1 MKVTWKKPSW
11 LMSIILLLEIALI
24 IALVVF
30 VPKEVFN
37 YGKVICASVLLV
49 VLFFINIDMS
59 AKLQRC
65 INEVLLI
72 LGTVVGDMIF
82 ELVNLDS
89 ISWDWWRLIVN
100 MLPIYILFRI
110 LYAIFDNMV
119 WSSIV
124 FYLLITVMSL
134 ANFYVWTF
142 RGQPILPWDFFAFST
157 AMTVAAE

>member
-65 INEVLLI
+65 INEVLI
-72 LGTVVGDMIF
+72 
-82 ELVNLDS
+82 
-89 ISWDWWRLIVN
+89 IS
-100 MLPIYILFRI
+100 
-110 LYAIFDNMV
+110 
-119 WSSIV
+119 
-124 FYLLITVMSL
+124 
-134 ANFYVWTF
+134 
-142 RGQPILPWDFFAFST
+142 
-157 AMTVAAE
+157 